1 MAAGTDI
8 TNDGATTDNPVNYE
22 ICDRTGF
29 RQLPQIDRL
38 SKMRREW
45 TGYGVRAASLDI
57 QQPQDY
63 VASRGNDRNLG
74 PQSPENNDRFIGD
87 SIAPED
93 L

>member
-8 TNDGATTDNPVNYE
+8 TNAGATTDNPVNYE

-29 RQLPQIDRL
+29 RQLPQIDKL

-45 TGYGVRAASLDI
+45 TGYGVRAASLDTRNA
-57 QQPQDY
+57 QDY
-63 VASRGNDRNLG
+63 VASRGNDRHVG
-74 PQSPENNDRFIGD
+74 PQNPEPTDVFV
-87 SIAPED
+87 STSTAPED